1 MRLVLCGLIAV
12 VGSKSA
18 SAIKEP
24 PMDVIVWK
32 ACKNT
37 AKTMAGSGHRAHD
50 SISVFV
56 IDVCDQCGAI
66 RFETEMQPWIG
77 AINLSP

>member
-1 MRLVLCGLIAV
+1 MWTDRRCQIKVGLHDQRAADGRDRLESMQKRRRNHGWLR
-12 VGSKSA
+12 
-18 SAIKEP
+18 
-24 PMDVIVWK
+24 
-32 ACKNT
+32 
-37 AKTMAGSGHRAHD
+37 HRAHD

-56 IDVCDQCGAI
+56 IDACDQCGAI